1 MNAIWQDL
9 KYGVRTLSKSPGFTL
24 VAILTLALGIG
35 ANTAIFSVFNQVLLR
50 RLPVKNP
57 SELVLLRNPGLTTGH
72 TWSDGDNSSRFHS
85 RCIKGF
91 AITMRFSPG

>member
-1 MNAIWQDL
+1 MGAIWQDL
-9 KYGVRTLSKSPGFTL
+9 NYGVRTLRRSPGFTL

-57 SELVLLRNPGLTTGH
+57 NELAVLRNPGLTTGH
-72 TWSDGDNSSRFHS
+72 TWSDGDNSESF
-85 RCIKGF
+85 
-91 AITMRFSPG
+91 

>member
-1 MNAIWQDL
+1 MGAIWQDL
-9 KYGVRTLSKSPGFTL
+9 NYGVRTLRRSPGFTL

-57 SELVLLRNPGLTTGH
+57 NELAVLRNPGLTTGH
-72 TWSDGDNSSRFHS
+72 TWSDGDNSES
-85 RCIKGF
+85 
-91 AITMRFSPG
+91 FSIPM

>member
-1 MNAIWQDL
+1 MGAIWQDL
-9 KYGVRTLSKSPGFTL
+9 NYGVRTLRRSPGFTL

-57 SELVLLRNPGLTTGH
+57 NELAVLRNPGLTTGH
-72 TWSDGDNSSRFHS
+72 TWSDGDNSES
-85 RCIKGF
+85 CCL
-91 AITMRFSPG
+91 TMLKRGRGRKKFF